1 MPSLK
6 HVVPY
11 ISASRRVQGPVNSVN
26 LHQILHRIKKQ
37 LNVDDDFDN
46 GVLGEN
52 ELENTTIPLLVFSD
66 KVLKKQE
73 IPKYTPIRKFSFN
86 NEDFPISATKL
97 KYAPSEFPESRYP
110 IVKKDTPICTDFR
123 QLKGPNSDL
132 YTLAVLRGITR
143 QKSLYKCKWFTFNYW
158 HSTTYLGRILKS
170 RPGIMLVCH
179 NFNIFN
185 SNVEIKGN
193 IPSSMQNSSYPF
205 KFSVYRTKMRKL
217 LRKHFMELYLRDEQ
231 FAKTFDGFY
240 KFSCV
245 LFPLTDGELE
255 DFAQHIALCLE
266 KVSKIDLKGV
276 KDAALKDNNKLPWH
290 EVSKI
295 LSRNKTST
303 AGIVPPFIK
312 GKKH

>member
-1 MPSLK
+1 MSSLK

-11 ISASRRVQGPVNSVN
+11 IAASRRVQGPVNGVN
-26 LHQILHRIKKQ
+26 LHQILGRVKKQ
-37 LNVDDDFDN
+37 LNVDDDSNN
-46 GVLGEN
+46 GVSGEN
-52 ELENTTIPLLVFSD
+52 ESQNTIPLLAYSD

-110 IVKKDTPICTDFR
+110 IVKRDTPICTDFR

-158 HSTTYLGRILKS
+158 HSSTYLGRILKS

-193 IPSSMQNSSYPF
+193 IPSSIQNSSYPF

-240 KFSCV
+240 RFSCV
-245 LFPLTDGELE
+245 LYPLTDRELE
-255 DFAQHIALCLE
+255 DFIQHIALCLE
-266 KVSKIDLKGV
+266 KVSKIDLNSV
-276 KDAALKDNNKLPWH
+276 KNAALKDDSKIPWH
-290 EVSKI
+290 EVSKV
-295 LSRNKTST
+295 LSRNNVSPV
-303 AGIVPPFIK
+303 GIIPPLK
-312 GKKH
+312 RGKKH